1 MRKKY
6 FTLILLGSLLI
17 GCGSNKDNDNKKT
30 SEPDNIKDTLETN
43 LTNSPLENEN
53 SVNSNPILSSK
64 SFLICVYP
72 SIPKI
77 VIGMIEKSLA
87 ITILLFDINNTKCKS
102 I

>member
-1 MRKKY
+1 MNVIVVSNMLNEY
-6 FTLILLGSLLI
+6 ILISPAYETII
-17 GCGSNKDNDNKKT
+17 GEK
-30 SEPDNIKDTLETN
+30 
-43 LTNSPLENEN
+43 NEN

-72 SIPKI
+72 SIHKI